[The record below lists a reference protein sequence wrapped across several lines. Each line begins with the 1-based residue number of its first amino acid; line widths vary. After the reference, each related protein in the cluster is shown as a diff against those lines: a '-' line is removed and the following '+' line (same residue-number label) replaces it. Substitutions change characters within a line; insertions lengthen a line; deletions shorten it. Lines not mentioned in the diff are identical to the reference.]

1 MTSPP
6 RPVESA
12 STESALATTP
22 KAAEPPPAADKPRP
36 VDIPEGAVFNGA
48 LLKRVREARGLT
60 LQVVSERTRIG
71 VRHLENLEGDKYATL
86 PAAVYLRGM
95 LMSLSRELGID
106 GLKVS
111 KSYLSLVEQAK
122 G

>member
-1 MTSPP
+1 VEPA
-6 RPVESA
+6 PVAAA
-12 STESALATTP
+12 SDSALVTTP
-22 KAAEPPPAADKPRP
+22 KPVEPPPAMDKPKQ
-36 VDIPEGAVFNGA
+36 VDIPEGAVFTGA

-60 LQVVSERTRIG
+60 LQMISDRTRIG
-71 VRHLENLEGDKYATL
+71 VRHLENLEADKYTAL

-111 KSYLSLVEQAK
+111 QSYLSLVEQAK